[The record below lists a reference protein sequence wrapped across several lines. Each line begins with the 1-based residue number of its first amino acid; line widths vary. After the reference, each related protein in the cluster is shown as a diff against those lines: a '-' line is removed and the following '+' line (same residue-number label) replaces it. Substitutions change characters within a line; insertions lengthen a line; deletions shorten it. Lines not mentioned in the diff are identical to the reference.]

1 MVFVLWVV
9 WRSRSERMTNEI
21 LFLSLAAVLVTYVAL
36 STAASSRYLLLALPF
51 LILGL
56 AHSSSVTR
64 LWMIGALSLISLLSM
79 YGVFMEIA
87 VRGEWPTYFG
97 LGSPSTN
104 ALSNAMYQLY
114 TSDVVITVLGLV
126 LLVLAEASVVRL
138 YALSSRSRSLRRPG
152 LAVGDSHC

>member
-1 MVFVLWVV
+1 MQIAGVGFSAWGTVAFLAVMVFVLWVV
-9 WRSRSERMTNEI
+9 WRSRSERITNEI

-104 ALSNAMYQLY
+104 ALSNAMYQCC
-114 TSDVVITVLGLV
+114 SC
-126 LLVLAEASVVRL
+126 
-138 YALSSRSRSLRRPG
+138 LRRHR
-152 LAVGDSHC
+152 S